1 MDPFNLTSLLKI
13 FGDYGLIGLLI
24 ILWWVDNRKIMN
36 ILELYKKDMEEQRKM
51 YQTNVDLCK
60 DFASIAND
68 LRDIVTLNIQ
78 AMTEAKDAINQN
90 QFCPLVR
97 VDQQKVVRLAKKLQ
111 KEKLEG
117 NHDGTS

>member
-1 MDPFNLTSLLKI
+1 MDTFTLPNILKI
-13 FGDYGLIGLLI
+13 LGDFGALGLVIF
-24 ILWWVDNRKIMN
+24 LWWKDNRTIMN
-36 ILELYKKDMEEQRKM
+36 ILEQYKKDMTEQRKM
-51 YQTNVDLCK
+51 YETNVSLCK

-97 VDQQKVVRLAKKLQ
+97 VDQQKVVRLAKRLQ
-111 KEKLEG
+111 KERVEG
-117 NHDGTS
+117 